1 MSSASFIPAEAFTHF
16 TYRITHKRA
25 MVCDLQGIFNADMIP
40 PTFELT
46 DPAIHYASAKG
57 RRMVFGRTDK
67 GRSGTKAFFKTHH
80 CNKICKMLHLS
91 ARNKEWSCDWRRE
104 SARCSNFRQY

>member
-1 MSSASFIPAEAFTHF
+1 
-16 TYRITHKRA
+16 

-57 RRMVFGRTDK
+57 RWMVFGRTDK

-80 CNKICKMLHLS
+80 SIATKLVKCFTSLPATKSGVVTGIEKALIALISGSIN
-91 ARNKEWSCDWRRE
+91 
-104 SARCSNFRQY
+104 